1 MKRMLLLS
9 LLLMAMM
16 LFSGNMFAQLTI
28 ELGQGT
34 AVNTTTGAPSP
45 YGTWYKAF
53 RQQFLILASELEDEG
68 GGTGNINS
76 LAFNVQVLNN
86 ITPMNNFRIR
96 FKHTNQ
102 TSLSSTFETGT
113 YEQVFQAA
121 SFLPTLGWNTH
132 NFTTPFVW
140 DGTSNIL
147 VDIVTDVI
155 TGAYA
160 QNASTY
166 YTPTTFSSSL
176 RFQSDSQHGTTATTG
191 TLLSNRSNMRLSID
205 MGNSGSLSG
214 TVSSGGI
221 NLDDVVITVLDTPW
235 SQVTDWEGQYS
246 FPFLLAGDYQVQA
259 QKVGFENQIQP
270 VTIVEDEESILDF
283 ELAVSTSVLLTGTV
297 VGSDNPTVGL
307 SDATVSLS
315 GLINYE
321 TVTNDDGQFGFMVL
335 SGNTYNWYIERNG
348 YQFATGTVDVGN
360 TTHDMGT
367 IILDELTLPPGP
379 VLAELNA
386 SETAVNLTWS
396 PPGGTGSGLFFDFEF
411 DDGGWEPSGSLAGA
425 SDWEYT
431 DNYDV
436 ADFVIIEYHDDTIP
450 PPSAYS
456 GTGMWGTLIN
466 TNHSNSNSFHYLSK
480 TFDFSNL
487 TDATLRFM
495 SFENVYGDWDY
506 CQISVNGTLVWG
518 PSWEFIDTQWLERI
532 IDLSAYDGM
541 DEVTIR
547 FEMFAT
553 SVRAYAGWYIDDV
566 EIGMASQFAPP
577 TVSAP
582 KPPIRY
588 AGSLETDY
596 IPRSEKIVR
605 DRSNPQVSPR
615 LSSSQSQS
623 RLPVGYRVWRLTL
636 GQEDNEDS
644 WTELTTTATTDTTLS
659 DTAWQ
664 TLPHTIYK
672 WAVKTVYT
680 NNVLSEPRFSNPLRL
695 QPDDLS
701 ALEIYGNTTPT
712 QNSSVTHTVVVKNTG
727 TASQSAGSYTV
738 KIMHGNTELASGT
751 GPAIAVNQEVEVPLS
766 WTPTTPGAMAIHG
779 LVVLPGDSVPDNDQ
793 SPPLNITVMD
803 EGLFVLQLGDGT
815 AVNGDTGAPAPYGT
829 WYKSFRQQFLYKAD
843 EIYAMG
849 GAPGLITALA
859 FNVQSLDLCSPMPN
873 YRIRLKHT
881 SQATLSTTFE
891 TGTYQQVF
899 QSASFMP
906 ITGWNMHGFTEP
918 FIWNGSDNILVDI
931 VVDLFQGAYTRNALV
946 YYSPTTFNS
955 SLRYQS
961 DTIAGDTAT
970 TGTILAN
977 RSNTRF
983 FMVIDDMGSLSGT
996 VTENGHPVP
1005 NMLITVE
1012 DTVFNT
1018 TTNHN
1023 GAYSLPF
1030 VPAGTQT
1037 VTASK
1042 NGYTPV
1048 SHTVMIEEDEETVQN
1063 FNVVGTPE
1071 FALSEDGWDFGDIT
1085 IGGSSSKTIQ
1095 IINAGGGELTI
1106 SSIVH
1111 SGSGSFVLTQPN
1123 LPVTLRT
1130 DQTID
1135 LPITFTPAVLGEVT
1149 ATFTI
1154 TDDRGNR
1161 YQITGRA
1168 DSATGRASSD
1178 TQDSRD
1184 VHELIVTGN
1193 GVHSI
1198 HVGNGGENVRMPY
1211 DFYWKTSMFQ
1221 TIFSAADINDF
1232 IGMITGIKLYN
1243 NFTSNL
1249 TNKPIKLWLGSTTQN
1264 DLSAGWISSND
1275 MTLVFDGNMN
1285 FPSGQNTITINF
1297 PEPFLFIEGGN
1308 LVLLA
1313 HRPMDTGYHSS
1324 LDYFDCQTMGS
1335 SRSRNYYSDSVTM
1348 NPESMAPS
1356 DGTVS
1361 GQFPRITFEVIPGGV
1376 GHIEGIVRGEDGSP
1390 LPGVL
1395 VNVDVRASATT
1406 NQYGEFHIHNLLP
1419 NDYTVTLSRYGYL
1432 TQTID
1437 ITIEEDVTEEM
1448 DITMEEM
1455 PQVSILGTVVASD
1468 TGDGIADA
1476 TLSFTGYAD
1485 YTATTSASGEF
1496 IVDSNVYAYN
1506 TYDYVLTAAGYT
1518 AQTGSIEVGPQDYDM
1533 GVITMEELAF
1543 APTQVEA
1550 ALSDDYSSVN
1560 IGWNPP
1566 DPDAFEIVESFEGV
1580 AFPPTDWTQTIT
1592 NNGVPNMHGVRPT
1605 WCRFSLAEGVAPSDG
1620 DHQAGLAWIA
1630 EHQDE

>member
-1135 LPITFTPAVLGEVT
+1135 LPI
-1149 ATFTI
+1149 
-1154 TDDRGNR
+1154 
-1161 YQITGRA
+1161 
-1168 DSATGRASSD
+1168 
-1178 TQDSRD
+1178 
-1184 VHELIVTGN
+1184 
-1193 GVHSI
+1193 
-1198 HVGNGGENVRMPY
+1198 
-1211 DFYWKTSMFQ
+1211 
-1221 TIFSAADINDF
+1221 
-1232 IGMITGIKLYN
+1232 
-1243 NFTSNL
+1243 
-1249 TNKPIKLWLGSTTQN
+1249 
-1264 DLSAGWISSND
+1264 
-1275 MTLVFDGNMN
+1275 
-1285 FPSGQNTITINF
+1285 
-1297 PEPFLFIEGGN
+1297 
-1308 LVLLA
+1308 
-1313 HRPMDTGYHSS
+1313 
-1324 LDYFDCQTMGS
+1324 
-1335 SRSRNYYSDSVTM
+1335 
-1348 NPESMAPS
+1348 
-1356 DGTVS
+1356 
-1361 GQFPRITFEVIPGGV
+1361 
-1376 GHIEGIVRGEDGSP
+1376 
-1390 LPGVL
+1390 
-1395 VNVDVRASATT
+1395 
-1406 NQYGEFHIHNLLP
+1406 
-1419 NDYTVTLSRYGYL
+1419 
-1432 TQTID
+1432 
-1437 ITIEEDVTEEM
+1437 
-1448 DITMEEM
+1448 
-1455 PQVSILGTVVASD
+1455 
-1468 TGDGIADA
+1468 
-1476 TLSFTGYAD
+1476 
-1485 YTATTSASGEF
+1485 
-1496 IVDSNVYAYN
+1496 
-1506 TYDYVLTAAGYT
+1506 
-1518 AQTGSIEVGPQDYDM
+1518 
-1533 GVITMEELAF
+1533 
-1543 APTQVEA
+1543 
-1550 ALSDDYSSVN
+1550 
-1560 IGWNPP
+1560 
-1566 DPDAFEIVESFEGV
+1566 
-1580 AFPPTDWTQTIT
+1580 
-1592 NNGVPNMHGVRPT
+1592 
-1605 WCRFSLAEGVAPSDG
+1605 
-1620 DHQAGLAWIA
+1620 
-1630 EHQDE
+1630 